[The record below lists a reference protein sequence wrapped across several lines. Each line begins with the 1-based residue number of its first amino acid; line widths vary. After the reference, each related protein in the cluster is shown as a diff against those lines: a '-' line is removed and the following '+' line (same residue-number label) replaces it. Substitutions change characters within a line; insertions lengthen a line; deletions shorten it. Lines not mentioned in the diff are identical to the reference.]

1 MAEKTGMK
9 SIEKKNG
16 TQKMR
21 KLKKIK
27 KINFF
32 FLLYF
37 TSKSIVVCMI
47 GGF

>member
-27 KINFF
+27 KN
-32 FLLYF
+32 
-37 TSKSIVVCMI
+37 
-47 GGF
+47 